1 MSSDLNFFEDGN
13 ENKFVHI
20 DTIELNGNE
29 YVVLVQYTEELPE
42 IEDNEEEEEVVILKV
57 EHGDN
62 GEDSFVTIEDEEE
75 LGVVFQ
81 EFCNRMDE
89 DYYEDDED

>member
-1 MSSDLNFFEDGN
+1 MIPYNEFMSSDLNFFEDGN

-42 IEDNEEEEEVVILKV
+42 IEDNEEEEE
-57 EHGDN
+57 
-62 GEDSFVTIEDEEE
+62 
-75 LGVVFQ
+75 LGVVFH
-81 EFCNRMDE
+81 EFRNRME
-89 DYYEDDED
+89 GDYYEDDED